1 VILPLNLLIENT
13 GNMYMLSCASIKR
26 VSQLSAAGEDDFEQV
41 QKKYVSLALKQILN
55 EEIQYKLEE

>member
-1 VILPLNLLIENT
+1 VILPLDLLIRNT

-26 VSQLSAAGEDDFEQV
+26 VAQLSASGEDDFEQF